1 MASFLVPMKLV
12 LIDRK
17 GCFYYV
23 YLASTLPIARC
34 IFFACFF
41 PCKTL
46 FLALLSLLRRRKLL
60 LGGKKTD
67 HEFLKQS
74 ATVKNKRLFC

>member
-41 PCKTL
+41 FLQDLIPCTL
-46 FLALLSLLRRRKLL
+46 ESFEKEKIIVGREK
-60 LGGKKTD
+60 D
-67 HEFLKQS
+67 
-74 ATVKNKRLFC
+74 